1 MLIGPYETK
10 SLIDREMKLYYPLG
24 DQPNHPME
32 TRQLFNIQFSPESN
46 SFFLGKKNK
55 SSLQGGEE
63 LRKAVLFLENHLPI
77 ALGNVRNV

>member
-32 TRQLFNIQFSPESN
+32 THQLYNIQLSPESN
-46 SFFLGKKNK
+46 SFFLEKKTKASLK
-55 SSLQGGEE
+55 SQNT
-63 LRKAVLFLENHLPI
+63 KASDHPI
-77 ALGNVRNV
+77 